1 MIYLDSCALVKLIR
15 TERESEAL
23 QEWLD
28 ERAALPM
35 VTSAVAQAEVPR
47 VIRRNN
53 HNERGELIDPAAL
66 AAELA
71 EAHDVLDTLDQVAV
85 DHAILTRAGAIEQPM
100 VRTLDAIH
108 LVSALELG
116 SPGLEFVT
124 YDRALARA
132 AQQLGLSV
140 SAPR

>member
-1 MIYLDSCALVKLIR
+1 VIYLDSCALVKLIR

-35 VTSAVAQAEVPR
+35 VTSGVAQAEVPR

-53 HNERGELIDPAAL
+53 HTERGELIDSAGL

-71 EAHDVLDTLDQVAV
+71 EAHDVLDAVDQVAV

-108 LVSALELG
+108 LVSALELDA
-116 SPGLEFVT
+116 PELEFVT

-132 AQQLGLSV
+132 AGHLGLRV